1 MQRYAKIFNPSRHG
15 GFAVEIFALPMPSSN
30 PGTIVRQQFL
40 VVEGWRL
47 IDHGLVDL
55 HLDRV
60 NPSVLLGNTSWLE
73 HGSCSNHVII
83 WMWVKSLVPS
93 EPQNS
98 WDLWMFIPLK
108 MVSIGIDPYPYVLF
122 FVSVPHGKSP
132 QIHRDPSRSKGPPPW
147 AHGDHSN
154 FQGARARRCCSPGPH
169 GLTNC

>member
-122 FVSVPHGKSP
+122 LSQFHMENLHRSTEIQADPKGLHHGRMEITP
-132 QIHRDPSRSKGPPPW
+132 TSRG
-147 AHGDHSN
+147 
-154 FQGARARRCCSPGPH
+154 QGQEDVARLAPMD
-169 GLTNC
+169 